1 MYIEKMFS
9 IDGKLMDG
17 ILVIYPEIF
26 SDKRG
31 LFFES
36 WNQKEFDRV
45 TGSKFKFKQDN
56 FSESSKGVLRGL
68 HFQSKPK
75 EQGKLISCTLGRIFD
90 VVVDLRERSPTF
102 SKWGSIELDSENK
115 RQLWVPPGFAHGFIT
130 LSSKAIVQ
138 YKTTQYWDKD
148 SEHTILYNDKDI
160 NIKWPLEKIFPKDI
174 NLSLK
179 DSKGISLEKAL
190 LNKKLF

>member
-130 LSSKAIVQ
+130 ISSKAIVQ

-190 LNKKLF
+190 LNRKLF

>member
-1 MYIEKMFS
+1 MFS
-9 IDGKLMDG
+9 IDEKLLDG

-45 TGSKFKFKQDN
+45 TGSKLQFKQDN
-56 FSESSKGVLRGL
+56 YSESSKGVLRGL

-75 EQGKLISCTLGRIFD
+75 EQGKLISCTLGKIFD

-102 SKWGSIELDSENK
+102 SKWGSIELDSEDK

-148 SEHTILYNDKDI
+148 SEYTILYNDKDI

-179 DSKGISLEKAL
+179 DSKGISLKKAL

>member
-1 MYIEKMFS
+1 MYIKKMFS
-9 IDGKLMDG
+9 IDEKLLDG

-45 TGSKFKFKQDN
+45 TGSKLQFKQDN
-56 FSESSKGVLRGL
+56 YSESSKGVLRGL

-75 EQGKLISCTLGRIFD
+75 EQGKLISCTLGKIFD

-102 SKWGSIELDSENK
+102 SKWGSIELDSEDK

-148 SEHTILYNDKDI
+148 SEYTILYNDKDI

-179 DSKGISLEKAL
+179 DSKGISLKKAL